1 MNELLA
7 QAYGTD
13 QNIAANN
20 GALEKTAEAAILD
33 ELEKVAAAEGIDLNN
48 FTDDE
53 IIEIINEAVGGV
65 EKVAQAE
72 EAEEGQEEYQEK
84 LAEAD
89 FLGRTMAHAF
99 YDELTSIQNGGTE
112 KVASDEEFAAAF
124 DQEAAN
130 RANAL
135 LEAVG
140 GVEKQSSAA
149 NDDAQLEEALNE
161 RAVEMLEE
169 AGYDI
174 DAIAA
179 ALG

>member
-1 MNELLA
+1 
-7 QAYGTD
+7 
-13 QNIAANN
+13 
-20 GALEKTAEAAILD
+20 
-33 ELEKVAAAEGIDLNN
+33 
-48 FTDDE
+48 
-53 IIEIINEAVGGV
+53 
-65 EKVAQAE
+65 
-72 EAEEGQEEYQEK
+72 
-84 LAEAD
+84 
-89 FLGRTMAHAF
+89 MAHAF

-135 LEAVG
+135 LEAIG

>member
-13 QNIAANN
+13 HNISANN
-20 GALEKTAEAAILD
+20 GGLEKTAEAAILD
-33 ELEKVAAAEGIDLNN
+33 ELEKVAAAEGIDLEN

-65 EKVAQAE
+65 EKVAHV
-72 EAEEGQEEYQEK
+72 EEGEEEYHEK

-99 YDELTSIQNGGTE
+99 YDELTSIQHGGTE

-124 DQEAAN
+124 DQEAVN

-149 NDDAQLEEALNE
+149 HDDAQLDEALNE